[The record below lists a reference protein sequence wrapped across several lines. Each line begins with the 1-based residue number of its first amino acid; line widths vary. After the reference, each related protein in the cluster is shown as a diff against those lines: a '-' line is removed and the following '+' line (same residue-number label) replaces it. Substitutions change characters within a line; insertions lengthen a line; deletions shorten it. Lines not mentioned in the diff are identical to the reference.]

1 MVFVG
6 GEVMVAVAAGDGSGA
21 EGDQCL
27 PALAASVP
35 VVILIKSIASLRALL
50 ASRILAEY
58 HDGTMA
64 TLMGLRTTWVVV
76 SVECGGQV

>member
-1 MVFVG
+1 MTAM
-6 GEVMVAVAAGDGSGA
+6 VMVMVVAAAVTVTGGAKGDRRS
-21 EGDQCL
+21 

-35 VVILIKSIASLRALL
+35 VVILMNSIASLMALL

-76 SVECGGQV
+76 SVECGGRV